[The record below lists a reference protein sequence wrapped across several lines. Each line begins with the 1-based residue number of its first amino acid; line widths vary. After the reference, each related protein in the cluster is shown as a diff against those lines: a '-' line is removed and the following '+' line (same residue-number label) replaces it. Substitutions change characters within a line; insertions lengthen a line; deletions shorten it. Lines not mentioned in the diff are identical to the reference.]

1 MMSGRSLRLLVAG
14 GSCVV
19 LTATGCAFQGV
30 NSLPL
35 PGAVGRGS
43 DASVYHV
50 QIANIATLESNSP
63 VLMNDVVIGS
73 VGKMRVQDW
82 HADVDISVKPD
93 VVIPANAVASIGQTS
108 LLGSMH
114 LALNPPPG
122 QPPAGKLPPGSTIGL
137 NDSSTY
143 PTTEQTLSSL
153 SVVVNAG
160 GLGQVGD
167 IVHTFNQALSGRE
180 QDWRELFTQLD
191 QFIGT
196 LDQQRQS
203 LVATIQALN
212 RIATTFAGKRDSINQ
227 ALQRIPR
234 ALAVLDRTRPQL
246 TTALTKL
253 GKFSDTANRLVN
265 DSQTD
270 LVSNLTNLAP
280 TIKALADAGP
290 DLDQSLAYATVFP
303 YGQDLIDRAV
313 RGDFLNLFV
322 TIDISAP
329 RLRRSLFL
337 GSRFGQE
344 GRDLVPMP
352 GEPFFQRYTYDPLG
366 RPLAPLPGGGP
377 LSGLPGNPPTD
388 GLTALPP
395 GATRSLPGPGAV
407 LAPGAPQAPAVQQAD
422 QAPPPPMPAVTGPV
436 LPVVP
441 QRMDDSGSDSPP
453 PPDGKGPIFAG
464 PYSDNSVQAPE
475 SAPAQ
480 APAPA
485 PTVGGG

>member
-1 MMSGRSLRLLVAG
+1 MMSGVSLRRLLAG
-14 GSCVV
+14 ASCLM

-43 DASVYHV
+43 DAVVYHV
-50 QIANIATLESNSP
+50 QIANISTLESNSP

-73 VGKMRVQDW
+73 VGEMHVQDW

-93 VVIPANAVASIGQTS
+93 VAIPANVVASVGQTS

-114 LALNPPPG
+114 LALDPPLG
-122 QPPAGKLPPGSTIGL
+122 QQPTGKLPPGSTIGL

-160 GLGQVGD
+160 GLGQLGD
-167 IVHTFNQALSGRE
+167 VVHTFNQALSGRE
-180 QDWRELFTQLD
+180 QDWRDLFTQLD
-191 QFIGT
+191 SFLGT
-196 LDQQRQS
+196 LDRQRQS
-203 LVATIQALN
+203 LVSTIEALN
-212 RIATTFAGKRDSINQ
+212 RIATTFAGQNKSIDE

-234 ALAVLDRTRPQL
+234 GLAVLDRARPQL

-253 GKFSDTANRLVN
+253 GTFSDTANRLV
-265 DSQTD
+265 DDTQTD
-270 LVSNLTNLAP
+270 LVNNLKDLAP
-280 TIKALADAGP
+280 TLKALGDAGP
-290 DLDQSLAYATVFP
+290 DLDQMLAYVTVFP
-303 YGQDLIDRAV
+303 YGQDLIDRGI

-322 TIDISAP
+322 TIDISGP

-337 GSRFGQE
+337 GTRFGQE
-344 GRDLVPMP
+344 GRDLVPLP

-366 RPLAPLPGGGP
+366 RPLAPLPGGGQ
-377 LSGLPGNPPTD
+377 LSGLPGNNGNPPTD
-388 GLTALPP
+388 GLTADPP

-407 LAPGAPQAPAVQQAD
+407 LAPGAPQAPAPE
-422 QAPPPPMPAVTGPV
+422 APPPLPPVTGPV

-441 QRMDDSGSDSPP
+441 RDDVDASGNAPVP
-453 PPDGKGPIFAG
+453 GAPGTIFAG
-464 PYSDNSVQAPE
+464 PYAGDGAP
-475 SAPAQ
+475 S
-480 APAPA
+480 PAPA
-485 PTVGGG
+485 STDGGG